1 MKLFSSI
8 AAAAIVGISLV
19 AASPAIAKDSR
30 CNFEG
35 TSPKTCQIRHR
46 HIKGGVKDEVLVEP
60 NGTTRVISREMRGE
74 GVGIHL
80 YAPGQSKGSFHQG
93 THRVVGTK
101 FRVDTEDG
109 GSYMTKGNQVI
120 IYVDGRRFS
129 YTL

>member
-1 MKLFSSI
+1 MKPLNAITATAVACTCF
-8 AAAAIVGISLV
+8 AAASQ
-19 AASPAIAKDSR
+19 AIAKDST

-46 HIKGGVKDEVLVEP
+46 QIKQGWKDEVLVEP
-60 NGTTRVISREMRGE
+60 NGTTRIIARDMRGK
-74 GVGIHL
+74 GVQINL
-80 YAPGQSKGSFHQG
+80 YAPGQSKGSFHEG
-93 THRVVGTK
+93 THRVVGKK

-120 IYVDGRRFS
+120 IYVDGGRFS